1 MEESS
6 FYGAFG
12 SGGSSGGGGG
22 STEATIVYINGKKD
36 SAGTIAKGLPVY
48 LVGYDSD
55 IHTVE
60 LANANSGSTMP
71 VIGFTNEPFNNTDS
85 KKIITFGKLE
95 GVDTTST
102 VSTLNPN
109 GETWA
114 VNDALYMN
122 STAGGLT
129 KVRPTGTNFIQR
141 IAKVLRVDASG
152 GQIFI
157 FNTART
163 AGLPNLTTDN
173 VWVGDANGYP
183 QMVNKS
189 TLGGNT
195 IYTANDAL
203 TGDRILDLGGYGL
216 TFQKSATPTQYTK
229 IYRNGGLELR
239 GAGFDTANDVFTI
252 KARTSGTDVLKVG
265 HNGGFT
271 LDSSIN
277 MGQFNATW
285 NYGQRFTDGYISFLN
300 GANWNDNEHIRFDLR
315 NNTSPELTFLRLA
328 SSSAGNRFIVRGT
341 ALIETNYGTSKE
353 QISLQGNTLIKGDT
367 GAERTPY
374 NFKIVN
380 SSSNTTFVVNNNQS
394 SEFYGI
400 DTLST
405 STVLAIYDG
414 DATPNK
420 LWDFVNSGDVNL
432 GQAVDINTSNT
443 FNFVNGSREVGIASW
458 NTHAYWGINNGTRRW
473 DLISANASSIFN
485 VDEFGIANGSIVPI
499 RIYNGSSVALGN
511 VVKSN
516 LNTAYSV
523 QTNGDTLIGGNLD
536 ATDGTNIIELDF
548 NNYPKVKLATPTQ
561 EWWLIEGDGTGA
573 TFNNGDLYIYD
584 STGATKLV
592 QFKQSGGGIL
602 LGGTLD
608 MDNNRITNAVINPSV
623 QETTSTATF
632 TINADQE
639 TDGVLTAMAT
649 NTTIASPTG
658 TPVQSQSLIF
668 RFKDDGTSRTLTW
681 NAIFRAIGVTLPT
694 ATTANKLLYVGCKYN
709 STDTKWDVVSVQEEA

>member
-1 MEESS
+1 MEESRFFGS
-6 FYGAFG
+6 FG

-109 GETWA
+109 GETWV

-129 KVRPTGTNFIQR
+129 KIRPTGTNFIQR

-189 TLGGNT
+189 TLAGNT
-195 IYTANDAL
+195 IYTADDAI
-203 TGDRILDLGGYGL
+203 TGNRIVDLGSSNTL
-216 TFQKSATPTQYTK
+216 TFKNDGTASNFRINVASNGYILFNRSGGIK
-229 IYRNGGLELR
+229 IRPLGGGNEPIVVTNTTETL
-239 GAGFDTANDVFTI
+239 DTFTI
-252 KARTSGTDVLKVG
+252 KK
-265 HNGGFT
+265 NGGGSWSAYNGVKIGELSTNDFAQFT
-271 LDSSIN
+271 IDDLDFYKANVLLHRIGFGTNGSDIDFWIN
-277 MGQFNATW
+277 GVSAN
-285 NYGQRFTDGYISFLN
+285 NSFRIGGSNL
-300 GANWNDNEHIRFDLR
+300 IDLE
-315 NNTSPELTFLRLA
+315 S
-328 SSSAGNRFIVRGT
+328 
-341 ALIETNYGTSKE
+341 
-353 QISLQGNTLIKGDT
+353 ISLKGKTIVQG
-367 GAERTPY
+367 E
-374 NFKIVN
+374 
-380 SSSNTTFVVNNNQS
+380 
-394 SEFYGI
+394 

-405 STVLAIYDG
+405 STALAIYDG

-420 LWDFVNSGDVNL
+420 LWGF
-432 GQAVDINTSNT
+432 
-443 FNFVNGSREVGIASW
+443 R
-458 NTHAYWGINNGTRRW
+458 
-473 DLISANASSIFN
+473 
-485 VDEFGIANGSIVPI
+485 
-499 RIYNGSSVALGN
+499 
-511 VVKSN
+511 
-516 LNTAYSV
+516 
-523 QTNGDTLIGGNLD
+523 
-536 ATDGTNIIELDF
+536 
-548 NNYPKVKLATPTQ
+548 
-561 EWWLIEGDGTGA
+561 
-573 TFNNGDLYIYD
+573 NNGDLHFGTSGSPISPIIEVNGSVTYNFPATSAGQFIVDGSSQTASDSILFEVKSVGTGNSFNIDQKGEID
-584 STGATKLV
+584 STGITGTNILNIRNSSDTLGLNIK
-592 QFKQSGGGIL
+592 SGVSLFHVTQMLTRGAEAYSNGIRQVFSSTTEEMKWQQASSSDFNHQIKSGTVAGSNEVRFFNKGWSNSDGFVIGASTL
-602 LGGTLD
+602 IGTEQISLQGETLIDGTLD
-608 MDNNRITNAVINPSV
+608 MNNNRITNAVVNPSV

-632 TINADQE
+632 TINADEQ

-668 RFKDDGTSRTLTW
+668 RFKDDGTSRTITW